1 MRKAPK
7 LHPVTIMNDAII
19 IIPDIEDKD
28 GDIVI

>member
-7 LHPVTIMNDAII
+7 LHPVTIMNAII
-19 IIPDIEDKD
+19 IIAIIEDEV